1 VIASLLG
8 LLLVLFQLV
17 LLARVVV
24 DWVGVLSPGSGGS
37 ALYQVRRVTHGITE
51 PVIAPVRRL
60 VRPVNLGGISLDL
73 AFIIVFVGVL
83 ILRTAIVPLIPF

>member
-24 DWVGVLSPGSGGS
+24 DWVGVLSPGGGGS
-37 ALYQVRRVTHGITE
+37 AMYQARRITHGVTE
-51 PVIAPVRRL
+51 PVIAPVRR
-60 VRPVNLGGISLDL
+60 VVKPVQLGGVSLDL

-83 ILRTAIVPLIPF
+83 VLRTVLVPLIPF

>member
-1 VIASLLG
+1 MIASLLG
-8 LLLVLFQLV
+8 VLLVLFQLV

-24 DWVGVLSPGSGGS
+24 DWIGVLSPGSGGS
-37 ALYQVRRVTHGITE
+37 ALYQARRVTHGITE
-51 PVIAPVRRL
+51 PVIAPVRRV

>member
-1 VIASLLG
+1 MIASLLG
-8 LLLVLFQLV
+8 LLLVLFQVV

-24 DWVGVLSPGSGGS
+24 DWIGVLSPGSGGS
-37 ALYQVRRVTHGITE
+37 ALYQARRVTHGITE
-51 PVIAPVRRL
+51 PVIAPVRR
-60 VRPVNLGGISLDL
+60 VVKPVNLGGISLDL

>member
-37 ALYQVRRVTHGITE
+37 ALYQARRVTHGITE

>member
-1 VIASLLG
+1 MIASLLG

-24 DWVGVLSPGSGGS
+24 DWVGVLSPGGGGS
-37 ALYQVRRVTHGITE
+37 AMYQARRITHGVTE
-51 PVIAPVRRL
+51 PVIAPVRR
-60 VRPVNLGGISLDL
+60 VVKPVQLGGISLDL

-83 ILRTAIVPLIPF
+83 ILRTVLVPLIPF

>member
-8 LLLVLFQLV
+8 VLLVLFQLV

-24 DWVGVLSPGSGGS
+24 DWIGVLSPGSGGS
-37 ALYQVRRVTHGITE
+37 ALYQARRVTHGITE
-51 PVIAPVRRL
+51 PVIAPVRRV